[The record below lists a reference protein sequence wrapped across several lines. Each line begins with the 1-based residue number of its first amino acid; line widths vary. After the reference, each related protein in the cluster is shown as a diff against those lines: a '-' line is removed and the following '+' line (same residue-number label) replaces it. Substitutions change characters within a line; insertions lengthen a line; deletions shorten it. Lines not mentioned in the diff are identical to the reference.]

1 MNGTGAGLNGNGR
14 VPGHELMGVREVA
27 GGLLLVPPG
36 VAGRAA
42 DELRLRWAARE
53 LGRGRWEAV
62 AQGYSDVLVA
72 RWRPADGGPPVL
84 VKCPRTGEAVRSLVR
99 ERDAVAVLAA
109 QLRRPELREL
119 LPRTLDSRL
128 GGRPPVLVQE
138 VLPGVPGDVLL
149 SRRPELAA
157 ALTASAFAALDE
169 LRGATSG
176 SSRDGRLVDGW
187 LSHRLAVLSDR
198 VRWCRGAE
206 GTAGLLALR
215 AHLRR
220 ELTAHP
226 TEVAWTH
233 GDFTPGNLLL
243 RSPAPTGP
251 GPSSATAPDGPPS
264 TAAPG
269 GPPSVTGL
277 VDWADALADG
287 PAVVDRASFAL
298 ALGWLL
304 EGRSWG
310 EQVVHALRTG
320 ALHRPEIDELPLSG
334 VLLAWLWHVS
344 ANLEKSRRFARN
356 RHWLREVIVPVLREL
371 AGSARPDGP
380 LGEAGSGAASSG

>member
-1 MNGTGAGLNGNGR
+1 MSGGGR
-14 VPGHELMGVREVA
+14 VPVYELMGVREVA

-42 DELRLRWAARE
+42 DGLRLRLAARE
-53 LGRGRWEAV
+53 LGPGRWEAV
-62 AQGYSDVLVA
+62 ARDPSDVLVA
-72 RWRPADGGPPVL
+72 RRRPADGGPPVL

-109 QLRRPELREL
+109 QLRPPGLRGL

-157 ALTASAFAALDE
+157 ALTASAFGVLDE
-169 LRGATSG
+169 LRGAAGG
-176 SSRDGRLVDGW
+176 SSRDARLVDGW
-187 LSHRLAVLSDR
+187 LGHRLAVLSDR

-215 AHLRR
+215 AFLRR
-220 ELTAHP
+220 ELTGHP
-226 TEVAWTH
+226 VEVAWTH

-243 RSPAPTGP
+243 RSPDPAGR
-251 GPSSATAPDGPPS
+251 SAGQPAGRPF
-264 TAAPG
+264 
-269 GPPSVTGL
+269 VTGL

-298 ALGWLL
+298 ALGRLL

-310 EQVVHALRTG
+310 EQVVRALRTG
-320 ALHRPEIDELPLSG
+320 GLHRPETGELPLSG

-344 ANLEKSRRFARN
+344 ANLEKSRRSARN
-356 RHWLREVIVPVLREL
+356 RHWLRAVLVPVLREL
-371 AGSARPDGP
+371 AAPPARPGP
-380 LGEAGSGAASSG
+380 ATRPD

>member
-1 MNGTGAGLNGNGR
+1 MSVGGR
-14 VPGHELMGVREVA
+14 VPVYELMGVREVA

-36 VAGRAA
+36 SAGRAA
-42 DELRLRWAARE
+42 DELRLRLAARE

-62 AQGYSDVLVA
+62 AQGFSDVLVA
-72 RWRPADGGPPVL
+72 RRRPADGGPPVL
-84 VKCPRTGEAVRSLVR
+84 VKCPRTGEAVRALVR
-99 ERDAVAVLAA
+99 ERDAIAVLAA
-109 QLRRPELREL
+109 QVRRPELREL

-157 ALTASAFAALDE
+157 ALTASAFDALAE

-176 SSRDGRLVDGW
+176 SSRDGRMVDGW
-187 LSHRLAVLSDR
+187 LGHRLAVLSDR

-215 AHLRR
+215 ARLRR
-220 ELTAHP
+220 ELTEHP

-243 RSPAPTGP
+243 RSPVPNESPDESPNGQPSAP
-251 GPSSATAPDGPPS
+251 APAS
-264 TAAPG
+264 G
-269 GPPSVTGL
+269 GQPTVTGL

-287 PAVVDRASFAL
+287 PVVVDRASFAL

-320 ALHRPEIDELPLSG
+320 GLRRPETGELPLSG

-356 RHWLREVIVPVLREL
+356 RRWLREVLVPVLREL
-371 AGSARPDGP
+371 AGSAPPPR
-380 LGEAGSGAASSG
+380 

>member
-1 MNGTGAGLNGNGR
+1 MSVGSR
-14 VPGHELMGVREVA
+14 VPAHELMGVREVA

-36 VAGRAA
+36 VVGRAA
-42 DELRLRWAARE
+42 DEVRLRLVGRE

-62 AQGYSDVLVA
+62 AQGFSDVLVA

-84 VKCPRTGEAVRSLVR
+84 VKCPRTGEAVRALVR
-99 ERDAVAVLAA
+99 ERDAIAVLAS
-109 QLRRPELREL
+109 ELRPPGLRAL
-119 LPRTLDSRL
+119 LPETVDSRL
-128 GGRPPVLVQE
+128 GARPPVLVQE

-149 SRRPELAA
+149 ARRPELAGPLA
-157 ALTASAFAALDE
+157 AAAFGVLDE
-169 LRGATSG
+169 LHGATGG

-187 LSHRLAVLSDR
+187 LGHRLAVLSDR

-215 AHLRR
+215 SFLRR
-220 ELTAHP
+220 ELTDHP

-243 RSPAPTGP
+243 RSPAPDEP
-251 GPSSATAPDGPPS
+251 LAAASPSGQPATPASDGQ
-264 TAAPG
+264 
-269 GPPSVTGL
+269 PSVTGL

-304 EGRSWG
+304 EGSSWG
-310 EQVVHALRTG
+310 EQVVQALRIG
-320 ALHRPEIDELPLSG
+320 CLQRPETGEIPLSG

-356 RHWLREVIVPVLREL
+356 RHWLCEVLVPVLREL
-371 AGSARPDGP
+371 AGGTRPDGP
-380 LGEAGSGAASSG
+380 LGKPLRGTDGGAATGG